1 MYTEQ
6 REEVVTLPQQQNFWM
21 TTNRIVAQKV
31 ILPCFKRSYSVS
43 FNLSDVGEIYRVES
57 ESTVGLEKE
66 NFCIVFTYSIK
77 RAREIGKFNVAVVQR
92 RLRNV
97 QKSVMH
103 VQNCCCANIILL
115 FLLFSLPSPS
125 SLIKLP
131 IVVIQKFCCHGN
143 VTSHLSSLQK
153 RQENACQRFFN
164 KLSYEHMSVHRLH
177 IHRYTHIF
185 SSYQRHIH
193 TGHARCTGLRHTY
206 RPLENKREKKTIK
219 EESQN

>member
-1 MYTEQ
+1 
-6 REEVVTLPQQQNFWM
+6 
-21 TTNRIVAQKV
+21 
-31 ILPCFKRSYSVS
+31 
-43 FNLSDVGEIYRVES
+43 
-57 ESTVGLEKE
+57 
-66 NFCIVFTYSIK
+66 
-77 RAREIGKFNVAVVQR
+77 
-92 RLRNV
+92 
-97 QKSVMH
+97 MH
-103 VQNCCCANIILL
+103 VQNCCCANINLL
-115 FLLFSLPSPS
+115 IFLLFSLLS

-131 IVVIQKFCCHGN
+131 INVIQKFCCHGN

-206 RPLENKREKKTIK
+206 HPLENKRKKNYK
-219 EESQN
+219 EGKSKLSLGKCFATPSVVGPDNWTCEILNESECYNNNLRKAW